1 MKINRNL
8 SDSLE
13 GPFSLIELDKAVNE
27 TKSRTAAG
35 PDGIGNGFIKNFWW
49 LFREPLLKY
58 GNFCLERGEL
68 SQSFLTA
75 SIKLI
80 PKKGDCSLIKNWRPI
95 SLLNCIYKILYKAVN
110 NRLKTVVD
118 IITSRAQK
126 GFTQS
131 RYIQEV
137 LINVIHNIKHC
148 TEDSIPAFVLSLDQ
162 RKAFDSVRHDFML
175 EVYKFWGIGDNFSR
189 MLNLITTGRNATIM
203 FDDGTLSRQFS
214 LETGAPQGNSP
225 SPLQYNFC
233 EQIAILKL
241 ELDPRFWSIFT
252 HFDIP
257 RHHQLHLRGE
267 EGGVVQDPAEQ
278 LINDPVGGP
287 GPIPVPLRVPVL
299 GPARAP
305 VAAYE
310 FLPGVA
316 NIDVN
321 RGAHQIPNLDPFS
334 MESNRETDKVESF
347 ADDKTVTF
355 LATLEGLSAV
365 REIL

>member
-1 MKINRNL
+1 MEKMTPHFLKLAKCTKPDNLLCNINNNSGNAFGSDGDRREFIVKYYENLYRLPETQRNDLTGCIENFLGPDILASPLINSMKINRNL

-35 PDGIGNGFIKNFWW
+35 PDGIGNGFIKKFWW

-189 MLNLITTGRNATIM
+189 MLSLITTGRNATIM

-241 ELDPRFWSIFT
+241 ELDPRISSIFT

-257 RHHQLHLRGE
+257 RHHQLHLRGD
-267 EGGVVQDPAEQ
+267 EGEAEH
-278 LINDPVGGP
+278 
-287 GPIPVPLRVPVL
+287 
-299 GPARAP
+299 RA
-305 VAAYE
+305 
-310 FLPGVA
+310 
-316 NIDVN
+316 VN
-321 RGAHQIPNLDPFS
+321 
-334 MESNRETDKVESF
+334 
-347 ADDKTVTF
+347 
-355 LATLEGLSAV
+355 
-365 REIL
+365 